1 MIQPI
6 ADDLYWIQVEDFVD
20 IFNRIYIVTDL
31 SFDKRG
37 VCKRYVSKWLPGDYI
52 AGAGGPPIVITKE
65 PIEDNEEED
74 QQENDD
80 EDGKSEEK
88 KEKPIKYQKI
98 PLINENFTDNP
109 MYPFAVTEPTT
120 MVLTLYQQDK
130 RWNSEG
136 RYGTDPTVVPT
147 SSFMSRKDRY
157 ESVMKYSIG
166 IGFLIVRLSGLKIRL
181 TDFQLKK
188 ISYTSDYVT
197 FSNTSSAVLTLF
209 PGRYAVIPFTH
220 CALDRMADYVL
231 HSQYLNSHVEWE
243 IEDVI
248 AQRLQDK
255 EPSEDGNE
263 GGGNYYDEEADPEDN
278 ELLMIHNDDN
288 LDGDLESKINET
300 NMVNFPPKPQ
310 KKKKGLASTNNQQSA
325 DHQQP
330 PGNSMISGE
339 EDNRLIM
346 TDNVTILSYEKYK
359 PSNLLA
365 ASEEEKRRNANGD
378 DNDSQVS
385 LDHRRPLVPVP
396 RLFFV
401 PFWEYREEV
410 ESLSTSHLYLE
421 VNEMMKYVRSLKN
434 EIRKLHTQMKS
445 FS

>member
-31 SFDKRG
+31 SFAKSG
-37 VCKRYVSKWLPGDYI
+37 MCKRYVSKWLPGDYI

-65 PIEDNEEED
+65 PIEEEEEDED
-74 QQENDD
+74 QQEGDA
-80 EDGKSEEK
+80 EDKQEKEEK
-88 KEKPIKYQKI
+88 TIKYQKI

-120 MVLTLYQQDK
+120 MVITLYQQDK

-136 RYGTDPTVVPT
+136 RYGTDPTIVPT

-157 ESVMKYSIG
+157 ESVMKYSLG

-188 ISYTSDYVT
+188 IAYTSDFVS

-231 HSQYLNSHVEWE
+231 HSQYLSNHVEWE

-255 EPSEDGNE
+255 DPSEDGNE
-263 GGGNYYDEEADPEDN
+263 GGGNYYDEEAEPEDN
-278 ELLMIHNDDN
+278 ELLMIHNDNN
-288 LDGDLESKINET
+288 LDGDLENKMNET
-300 NMVNFPPKPQ
+300 NMINFPPKLQ
-310 KKKKGLASTNNQQSA
+310 KKKKAAASLNNQQQSE
-325 DHQQP
+325 P
-330 PGNSMISGE
+330 LGNSMVSGE

-346 TDNVTILSYEKYK
+346 SDNVTILSYEKYK

-365 ASEEEKRRNANGD
+365 ASEEEKRRNASGD
-378 DNDSQVS
+378 DDSQVS

-401 PFWEYREEV
+401 PPWEYREEV

-445 FS
+445 LS

>member
-31 SFDKRG
+31 SFAKSG
-37 VCKRYVSKWLPGDYI
+37 MCKRYVSKWLPGDYI

-65 PIEDNEEED
+65 PIEEEEEDED
-74 QQENDD
+74 QQEDD
-80 EDGKSEEK
+80 VEEK
-88 KEKPIKYQKI
+88 QEKEEKTIKYQKI

-120 MVLTLYQQDK
+120 MVITLYQQDK

-157 ESVMKYSIG
+157 ESVMKYSLG

-188 ISYTSDYVT
+188 IAYTSDFVS

-231 HSQYLNSHVEWE
+231 HSQYLSNHVEWE

-255 EPSEDGNE
+255 DPSEDGNE
-263 GGGNYYDEEADPEDN
+263 GGGNYYDEEAEPEDN
-278 ELLMIHNDDN
+278 ELLMIHNDNN
-288 LDGDLESKINET
+288 LDGDLENKMNET
-300 NMVNFPPKPQ
+300 NMINFPPKPQ
-310 KKKKGLASTNNQQSA
+310 KKKKAAASLNNQQQSE
-325 DHQQP
+325 QP
-330 PGNSMISGE
+330 LGSSMVSGE

-346 TDNVTILSYEKYK
+346 SDNVTILSYEKYK

-365 ASEEEKRRNANGD
+365 ASEEEKRRNVSGD
-378 DNDSQVS
+378 DDSQVS

-401 PFWEYREEV
+401 PPWEYREEV

-445 FS
+445 LS